1 MMKTCRPLALLLVST
16 LLLAVCGDNDKTQAG
31 DFGQIQIPDVSQ
43 LVQMA
48 EAEAE
53 TGSSS
58 VTFTTLAAWSTSIRE
73 TRTETPE
80 WISISPNHGDL
91 AGDYTI
97 RITLQ
102 PNFGQ
107 QSRTAI
113 IPSPAARRRSKSPLR
128 RRPPQTGRTRGTTS
142 TRITAVRRSGGRR
155 PARRS
160 SPKTRMSTSR
170 HTSTNGSTSF
180 RPSIRG

>member
-16 LLLAVCGDNDKTQAG
+16 LLLAACGDNDKTQAG

-58 VTFTTLAAWSTSIRE
+58 GTFTTLAAWSTSIRE
-73 TRTETPE
+73 KRTETPE

-128 RRPPQTGRTRGTTS
+128 RRPLQTGRTRGTTS
-142 TRITAVRRSGGRR
+142 TG
-155 PARRS
+155 
-160 SPKTRMSTSR
+160 
-170 HTSTNGSTSF
+170 
-180 RPSIRG
+180 